1 MLLSI
6 VIPTLNE
13 EENITTL
20 VPYLWQYGHRG
31 NTEIIVV
38 DAVKSTDNGCKVA
51 EYCGAKVI
59 KSEIC
64 CRAVQLNLGA
74 QQAQGEILY
83 FIHADV
89 IPPETYY
96 KDIIKAVQKGKDWGF
111 FSYQFNSKKWLLKLN
126 AYYTRFN
133 GLFSGGGDQTLFIKK
148 NIFNQVNGFREDYK
162 IMEDFELTRRLK
174 AQQFPFCIIKNDV
187 LISARKYDKNS
198 YIKVNLVN
206 FWVFML
212 FLRGCAQDKI
222 IQVYKK
228 WIL

>member
-13 EENITTL
+13 EKNIATL
-20 VPYLWQYGHRG
+20 VPYLWQYGGQG
-31 NTEIIVV
+31 NVEIIIV
-38 DAVKSTDNGCKVA
+38 DAVKSKDNGDKIA
-51 EYCGAKVI
+51 QHHGAKVI
-59 KSEIC
+59 KSEVC

-74 QQAQGEILY
+74 QHAQGDILY

-89 IPPETYY
+89 IPTKTYY
-96 KDIIKAVQKGKDWGF
+96 EDIIKAIQKGKDWGF
-111 FSYQFNSKKWLLKLN
+111 FSYQFNSKKWLLRFN

-148 NIFNQVNGFREDYK
+148 SIFHQIGRFREDYK

-174 AQQFPFCIIKNDV
+174 AQQFPFCIIKKDV
-187 LISARKYDKNS
+187 IVSARKYEKNN
-198 YIKVNLVN
+198 YFKVNLVN
-206 FWVFML
+206 FWVFLL
-212 FLRGCAQDKI
+212 FLRGDSQDKI
-222 IQVYKK
+222 IQIYKK